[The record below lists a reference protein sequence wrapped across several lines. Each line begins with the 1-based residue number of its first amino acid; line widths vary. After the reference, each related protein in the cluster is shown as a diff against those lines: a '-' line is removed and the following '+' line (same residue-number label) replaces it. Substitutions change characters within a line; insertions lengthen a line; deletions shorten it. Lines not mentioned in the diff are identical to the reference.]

1 MALKTRRRRPEP
13 DPVAELRDRAREIG
27 DDVQGRAQE
36 AAARAREVSE
46 PAIERVREV
55 SEPALDRAI
64 EVSEPAVRQGRD
76 QLVRAL
82 RTIARFAAVVPGLVA
97 TALSA
102 LSSGLVRLADRSAEY
117 ADVPGPSVRD
127 RRGRRLRTALWFVGG
142 FAAGT
147 ASGYV
152 LSEARH
158 RREDPLDGPVRAV
171 PDPARS
177 GNDQPTR
184 PAAG

>member
-1 MALKTRRRRPEP
+1 MALKSRRRAEP
-13 DPVAELRDRAREIG
+13 DPVAELRDRARELG
-27 DDVQGRAQE
+27 GDVQGRAQE
-36 AAARAREVSE
+36 AAARAREASE

-64 EVSEPAVRQGRD
+64 EVGEPVVRRGRD
-76 QLVRAL
+76 QLVRVL
-82 RTIARFAAVVPGLVA
+82 RTIARLAAFVPGLVA
-97 TALSA
+97 TVLSA

-127 RRGRRLRTALWFVGG
+127 RRGRRFRTAMWFVGG

-152 LSEARH
+152 LNEARH
-158 RREDPLDGPVRAV
+158 RREDPFDGPVHAV
-171 PDPARS
+171 PDAAQP
-177 GNDQPTR
+177 GNDQPPR
-184 PAAG
+184 PATG

>member
-1 MALKTRRRRPEP
+1 MALMTRRRPEP

-27 DDVQGRAQE
+27 GDVQGRAQE

-46 PAIERVREV
+46 PALE
-55 SEPALDRAI
+55 RAI
-64 EVSEPAVRQGRD
+64 EVGEPAVRQGRD
-76 QLVRAL
+76 QLVRVL

-127 RRGRRLRTALWFVGG
+127 RRGRRFRTALWFVGG

-147 ASGYV
+147 ASGYA

-158 RREDPLDGPVRAV
+158 RREAPGDAPVRAV
-171 PDPARS
+171 PDDPVQS
-177 GNDQPTR
+177 GGSDSTR

>member
-1 MALKTRRRRPEP
+1 MALMTRRRHEP

-27 DDVQGRAQE
+27 GDVQGRAQE

-64 EVSEPAVRQGRD
+64 EVGEPAVRQGRD

-82 RTIARFAAVVPGLVA
+82 RTLARLAAFVPGLVA
-97 TALSA
+97 TVLSA
-102 LSSGLVRLADRSAEY
+102 LSSGLVRLADRSAQY

-147 ASGYV
+147 ASGYA

-158 RREDPLDGPVRAV
+158 HREASGEATVRAV
-171 PDPARS
+171 PDPGQS
-177 GNDQPTR
+177 GGSDSTR